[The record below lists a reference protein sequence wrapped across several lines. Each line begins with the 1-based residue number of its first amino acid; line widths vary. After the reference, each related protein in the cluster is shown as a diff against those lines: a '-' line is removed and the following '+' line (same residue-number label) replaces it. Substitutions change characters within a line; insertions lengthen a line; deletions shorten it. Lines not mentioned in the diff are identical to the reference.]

1 MHIKKLLIV
10 SIFFLFMFLPFVN
23 ANLISNGGFELTQ
36 NNNLDFC
43 CDGVLGCGASSAPV
57 RQPLY
62 FNDTEYGNHIRTIPT
77 YYAESGDY
85 ALMIYTHK
93 PSNCT
98 MWSGGSC
105 TQVNI
110 TNGGLA
116 TYDTP
121 IELQNNSFR
130 INFDVRKCNILEE
143 PIKCTGFFQN
153 QDTFMS
159 GTNSGRF
166 VISIDVNNG
175 THSEANS
182 FFGTAQ
188 DFYQTFNLDYTAFS
202 FTNVSFPANLTL
214 DIGSAVLSYWGD
226 ESSCVVYDD
235 LEVSY
240 SEGADD
246 LVTFEDLS
254 KVDDYIEDMFT
265 FWGTLYD
272 YEMEWDEKSPDCDN
286 PTYPVTINSI
296 AFDEFNF
303 ETSKGF
309 AGVPL
314 ANIEMDLSM
323 AWNGGSSTPDVI
335 GWSESCGSSDSNV
348 DDDDYIYLV
357 YDDGTN
363 RSVGDELFLC
373 PDASTTQTGYCAGG
387 TGNNMDM
394 NMNYIFPMYDYE
406 NLDHIEMRFSVR
418 GEDVNTGLYYECVN
432 IYLNITPDI
441 STIETRQI
449 YSNPEDTANEEIT
462 GYNDF
467 YPLFPYRGIYDSE
480 NVSFNA
486 FLFPMNG
493 DESIGQNMRMY
504 AYTDEGSFKN
514 IATDSLNFYDE
525 NGNFNT
531 IQEGE
536 SIHWC
541 KYNMSIFYQ
550 QILDFDLSES
560 NYNEISFMEMNDG
573 ETLELLLVSDTD
585 LHSDMMQ
592 NASIEWGVG
601 DEVGATFCGDYC
613 DENNTLWDG
622 YINEYGL
629 CRYEVFYNSTS
640 CYPPGEPE
648 PEAEAEGL
656 DATAEAT
663 SNLLGI
669 NAEAGKLF
677 VALILVMIFS
687 GFGTAIIGRGV
698 KLEGS
703 GFALSF
709 FVQFLAWFLVFTLAG
724 FVPSWIT
731 IVLMVL
737 STFIIGLWF
746 KKGIGGG

>member
-1 MHIKKLLIV
+1 MHIKKVLLV
-10 SIFFLFMFLPFVN
+10 SIFFIFMFLPFAN
-23 ANLISNGGFELTQ
+23 GNLISNGGFELTQ

-43 CDGVLGCGASSAPV
+43 CNGVLGCGASSAPV

-62 FNDTEYGNHIRTIPT
+62 FNDTEYGNHIRSITT
-77 YYAESGDY
+77 YTKSGDY

-130 INFDVRKCNILEE
+130 INFDVRKCNTTEE
-143 PIKCTGFFQN
+143 PVKCSGFFQD
-153 QDTFMS
+153 QDTYMS

-166 VISIDVNNG
+166 VVSIDANNG

-188 DFYQTFNLDYTAFS
+188 NFYQTFNLDYTAFS
-202 FTNVSFPANLTL
+202 FSNVSFPANITL

-254 KVDDYIEDMFT
+254 EVDDYISDMVSMRGFT
-265 FWGTLYD
+265 YSETHNGNGMSFSSSDFNISNGFDGIPLARLEAVWTKGGGF
-272 YEMEWDEKSPDCDN
+272 CG
-286 PTYPVTINSI
+286 TYPKYYNPDHATIHY
-296 AFDEFNF
+296 
-303 ETSKGF
+303 K
-309 AGVPL
+309 
-314 ANIEMDLSM
+314 
-323 AWNGGSSTPDVI
+323 
-335 GWSESCGSSDSNV
+335 
-348 DDDDYIYLV
+348 
-357 YDDGTN
+357 DGTSEDIRN
-363 RSVGDELFLC
+363 LARVEHN
-373 PDASTTQTGYCAGG
+373 CAGG
-387 TGNNMDM
+387 NTWTLHFNFS
-394 NMNYIFPMYDYE
+394 IPDYE
-406 NLDHIEMRFSVR
+406 NVK
-418 GEDVNTGLYYECVN
+418 
-432 IYLNITPDI
+432 NITLAD
-441 STIETRQI
+441 
-449 YSNPEDTANEEIT
+449 EI
-462 GYNDF
+462 G
-467 YPLFPYRGIYDSE
+467 
-480 NVSFNA
+480 VS
-486 FLFPMNG
+486 
-493 DESIGQNMRMY
+493 
-504 AYTDEGSFKN
+504 
-514 IATDSLNFYDE
+514 
-525 NGNFNT
+525 
-531 IQEGE
+531 
-536 SIHWC
+536 
-541 KYNMSIFYQ
+541 
-550 QILDFDLSES
+550 
-560 NYNEISFMEMNDG
+560 
-573 ETLELLLVSDTD
+573 
-585 LHSDMMQ
+585 
-592 NASIEWGVG
+592 GVG
-601 DEVGATFCGDYC
+601 DFTPNITIDPQEEYFYLRNEYENELSTSTFQTTYGLPHLYPVILYNASATNTSVAFTAYNFMNRTEDASDNILIYQYNENDQLTDLTTHSLTFPQGVSHHNVTALYEPDDSDHVTIFFFTELTSFGFNSSLDFEFGEGVNIIFCEDYC
-613 DENNTLWDG
+613 DTNYNFYDG

-629 CRYEVFYNSTS
+629 CRYEVFSNSTS

-648 PEAEAEGL
+648 AEAESEGL

-687 GFGTAIIGRGV
+687 AFGTAIIGRGV